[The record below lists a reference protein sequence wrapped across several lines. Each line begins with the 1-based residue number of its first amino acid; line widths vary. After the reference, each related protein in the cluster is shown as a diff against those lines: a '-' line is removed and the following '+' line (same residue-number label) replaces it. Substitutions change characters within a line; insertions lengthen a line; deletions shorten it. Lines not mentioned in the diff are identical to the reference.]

1 MIPELLLDLL
11 FNGVSQ
17 GVLGSILSGLLELLE
32 EDPTFESTF
41 SNNGYETCPE
51 NAPLI
56 FACGLRPS
64 GFGWDF
70 EADWAGEEL
79 GPALRLFRADAEKV
93 ERGGRAGEVL
103 CIGFVG
109 DSFD

>member
-11 FNGVSQ
+11 FNGVPQ
-17 GVLGSILSGLLELLE
+17 GVLNLSGLLGLLE

-41 SNNGYETCPE
+41 SCNGFGTCPE
-51 NAPLI
+51 KHPLI
-56 FACGLRPS
+56 FPCGLRPS
-64 GFGWDF
+64 SLGWDF
-70 EADWAGEEL
+70 EAERAGDEF
-79 GPALRLFRADAEKV
+79 PALRLFRADAEKA